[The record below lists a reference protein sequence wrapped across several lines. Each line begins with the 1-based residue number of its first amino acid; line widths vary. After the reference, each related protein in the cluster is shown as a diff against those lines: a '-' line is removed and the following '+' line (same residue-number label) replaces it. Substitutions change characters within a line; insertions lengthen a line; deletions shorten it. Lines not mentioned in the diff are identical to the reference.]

1 MHGRFKAIAVIYLH
15 LLNCSESWQ
24 IPSCGQHAIPGCLE
38 GQSISGG
45 LHVSAQ
51 LITICFCYSHMFGRR
66 STLRAGS
73 SWLDQ
78 AALACLMPE
87 ANFAINIYKR
97 LVAPSEVA
105 EVLHRKL
112 ASLKDVLVAILL
124 PFCVK
129 LLHIDALLLLPDRT
143 FLHITNSGTHV
154 FNKI

>member
-1 MHGRFKAIAVIYLH
+1 
-15 LLNCSESWQ
+15 
-24 IPSCGQHAIPGCLE
+24 
-38 GQSISGG
+38 
-45 LHVSAQ
+45 
-51 LITICFCYSHMFGRR
+51 
-66 STLRAGS
+66 
-73 SWLDQ
+73 
-78 AALACLMPE
+78 MPE